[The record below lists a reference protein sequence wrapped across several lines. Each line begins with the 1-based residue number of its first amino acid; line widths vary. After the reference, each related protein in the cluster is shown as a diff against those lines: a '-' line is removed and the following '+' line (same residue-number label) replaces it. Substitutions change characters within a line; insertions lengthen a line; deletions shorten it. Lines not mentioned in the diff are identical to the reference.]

1 LNWQSIGAVSERERI
16 VANRLQYETSPYLLQ
31 HKDNPVD
38 WYAWGEEA
46 LAAAK
51 EQDKP
56 ILLSIGYSACHWC
69 HVMEHE
75 SFSSERIARIMNQH
89 FINIKVDRE
98 ERPDLDNIYMAAVQ
112 MLTGHGGWPMTV
124 FLTPEGKPFY
134 GGTYFPPEDRPPMPG
149 FPRVLMAIAE
159 AYRERRHEVED
170 SAGKIQGHLA
180 DHFQHDLKPGSLNA
194 SMLDAAVR
202 NLAPQFDSRN
212 GGFGG
217 APKFPPAMAVE
228 FLLRAYRRSGATRAL
243 EMAEFTLTKM
253 ARGGIF
259 DQVGGGFHRYTVDD
273 IWLVPHFEKML
284 YDNAL
289 LLRAYV
295 DAYRLTGKPLYRQ
308 IAERTFD
315 YVLREMVS
323 PEGGFYSTQDADSEG
338 EEGKFYVW
346 APDEIDAVLDAEDAE
361 IVKRYYGVT
370 EHGNF
375 EGKNIPHVP
384 EEPERVAT
392 GLGLAIDDLMSAIDR
407 ANAKLYEARAER
419 VWPGRDEKV
428 LTSWNGLMLRAF
440 AEGAVALGRSD
451 LLETASRNA
460 TFLRE
465 NVYDDGKLLRTYKD
479 GQAKLNGFLED
490 YAYLIDGLVSLYE
503 ATFDVEWVRWAD
515 ALTRTMIE
523 EFHDDES
530 GGFFDTGVSHEAL
543 ITRPKEVLDNAVPS
557 GNSVAADALQRLAI
571 LTGNVD
577 YRRLAVEILER
588 YGSIATAQPN
598 AFGRLL
604 SAYEFAIAHPQE
616 IALVGSTD
624 DERLHALLDVVHR
637 AYLPNKVV
645 ALLRPGDDAGVTE
658 TVPLLA
664 YRDLVDGKPA
674 AYVCYNYA
682 CRQPVTEPEALAAE
696 LGLAGDATV

>member
-1 LNWQSIGAVSERERI
+1 

-124 FLTPEGKPFY
+124 FLTPDGKPFY

-180 DHFQHDLKPGSLNA
+180 EHFQHDLKPGSLNT

-202 NLAPQFDSRN
+202 NLAPQFDNRN
-212 GGFGG
+212 AGFGG

-346 APDEIDAVLDAEDAE
+346 TPDEIDAVLDAEDAE

-370 EHGNF
+370 GRGNF

-384 EEPERVAT
+384 EEPERVAAGP
-392 GLGLAIDDLMSAIDR
+392 GLSVDDLMSAIDR

-451 LLETASRNA
+451 LLETATRNA

-465 NVYDDGKLLRTYKD
+465 NVYADGKLLRTYKD
-479 GQAKLNGFLED
+479 GRAKLNGFLED

-515 ALTRTMIE
+515 ALTGTMIQ
-523 EFHDDES
+523 EFHDEES
-530 GGFFDTGVSHEAL
+530 GGFFDTGISHEAL

-557 GNSVAADALQRLAI
+557 GNSVTADALQRLAI

-588 YGSIATAQPN
+588 YGSVAAAQPT

-616 IALVGSTD
+616 IALVGAPD

-645 ALLRPGDDAGVTE
+645 ALLRPDDDEGVTE

-674 AYVCYNYA
+674 AYVCSNYA

-696 LGLAGDATV
+696 LGLAEAGAV